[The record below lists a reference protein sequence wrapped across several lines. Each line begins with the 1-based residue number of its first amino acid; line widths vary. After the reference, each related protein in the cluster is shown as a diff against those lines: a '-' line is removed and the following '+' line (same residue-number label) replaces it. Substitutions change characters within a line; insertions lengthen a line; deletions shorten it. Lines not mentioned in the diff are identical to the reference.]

1 MLGFSSWSHGG
12 AASISGRTM
21 SLRRAGLALAFGVM
35 VAPAIT
41 VGQESPPTFEFSFS
55 NPGARSLG
63 LGGAFAAL
71 ADDATAAFANPAG
84 LVQLASLEISAEL
97 RHWRYSTPY
106 IEGGRYDAARD
117 VVMHSDAAVSRILG
131 YGLTRAERSGS
142 NEEIQMAMEE
152 GLLEVVPRL
161 ERRTHYL
168 ATLANIATLL
178 GLLGTIIGLTEAFS
192 TVAAADPADKANLL
206 SASISI
212 AMNTTAF
219 GLIVAIPLLL
229 VHAVMQTKTA
239 ELVDNL
245 EMVTVR
251 LSNLVVGTGR
261 S

>member
-1 MLGFSSWSHGG
+1 MELFYTVLAFFQSGGPFMYPILLVLTVG
-12 AASISGRTM
+12 AAITIERYIYL
-21 SLRRAGLALAFGVM
+21 SLVRSRNRGVWKR
-35 VAPAIT
+35 VLP
-41 VGQESPPTFEFSFS
+41 
-55 NPGARSLG
+55 L
-63 LGGAFAAL
+63 
-71 ADDATAAFANPAG
+71 
-84 LVQLASLEISAEL
+84 LEV
-97 RHWRYSTPY
+97 
-106 IEGGRYDAARD
+106 GRYDAARE

-131 YGLTRAERSGS
+131 YGLNRAEHSGS
-142 NEEIQMAMEE
+142 GEEIQMAMEE

-251 LSNLVVGTGR
+251 LSNLVVGEGR
-261 S
+261 PGQVAS